1 MALIPSKT
9 QPTAAPSKPLE
20 APPAAKPSA
29 PSLVERFDCGYQATV
44 QIQTKTFIANAV
56 IGLSDFRILGLTR
69 RSGGEPWPMHGG
81 ESLEYSAMVAQLAAS
96 APAVSAKLRGL
107 R

>member
-9 QPTAAPSKPLE
+9 QPTATPSKPPE

-96 APAVSAKLRGL
+96 APATRAKLKGL
-107 R
+107 